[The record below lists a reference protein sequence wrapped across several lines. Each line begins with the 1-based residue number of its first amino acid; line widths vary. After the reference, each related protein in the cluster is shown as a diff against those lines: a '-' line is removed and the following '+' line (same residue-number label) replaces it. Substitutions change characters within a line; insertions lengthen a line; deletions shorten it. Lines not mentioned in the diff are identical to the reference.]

1 MSTDLPRVKSL
12 LILRWVEKTLILF
25 FYFFFFFPLPF
36 NSELAGEGLWRDGE
50 GGDSQA
56 A

>member
-1 MSTDLPRVKSL
+1 MQTDLPRVKSV
-12 LILRWVEKTLILF
+12 LILRWIERIPIRGFMVF
-25 FYFFFFFPLPF
+25 FLPF
-36 NSELAGEGLWRDGE
+36 NSELAGEGLGRDGE